1 MTNGRHANL
10 PFHFYVNVKNSFLG
24 PTMPE
29 GTTAAIWHGVYA
41 RPYQTLYCHVLLE
54 SGAHWSGLPL
64 HAISTTQDFSV
75 ARECVMPWTSMGEE
89 TEAWHAHY
97 LEGLEC
103 NVHAPFKALGRH
115 TGIIIDWCDGFS
127 RYPQEHKPLNL
138 IALNSGQFT
147 LLPNNYATYNDNH
160 FCQAS
165 AQQNFKHY
173 KRGEE
178 IFWEGRPPRPTD
190 RKETT

>member
-10 PFHFYVNVKNSFLG
+10 PFHFYVNVQNSFLG
-24 PTMPE
+24 PTLTP
-29 GTTAAIWHGVYA
+29 GSSAAFWNGVYA
-41 RPYQTLYCHVLLE
+41 RPYESLFCHVLLE

-64 HAISTTQDFSV
+64 HAISTTLDFSV
-75 ARECVMPWTSMGEE
+75 PRECVMPWTSMGEE
-89 TEAWHAHY
+89 TEAWHVHY

-115 TGIIIDWCDGFS
+115 TGVIIDWADGFS

-178 IFWEGRPPRPTD
+178 VFWEGRPPRPA
-190 RKETT
+190 KETT